1 MNVKEVFKRKIA
13 VKTKYSIHGAVD
25 RKTAAQVNSRQFLP
39 PPPNFSKK
47 TIISNHRF
55 THNRFHASPI
65 HIKKYLSDYH
75 RIKTG
80 FFKIFNLNNAV
91 DQTARLKPAIVHSAQ
106 TGCFDGQAIAF
117 VITDIIKNL
126 NSLKES

>member
-25 RKTAAQVNSRQFLP
+25 RKTATQVNSKTIST

-55 THNRFHASPI
+55 THNSFHASPI

-75 RIKTG
+75 HIKTG
-80 FFKIFNLNNAV
+80 FFKIFDLNNAA
-91 DQTARLKPAIVHSAQ
+91 DQTAKLKPAVVHSAQ
-106 TGCFDGQAIAF
+106 AGCFDGQAIAF